1 MKHDTINCVFALQF
15 LKHIKVRKVEKRQE
29 DTWYDMALRQ
39 LRTGEVIFYNVK
51 DFFTGEWLFKLCNDK
66 EQKRITLKAIK
77 CPAGVRFSQL
87 EGKTMLFQSSII
99 DGLYYDVIS
108 LTESNEGNKLKRK
121 IVATLD
127 EIPPVIKDNFEIK
140 TYGEA
145 TGKKAPGK
153 YFVTMHNPEKEK
165 ELVTLFVLERAW
177 GLSQSSP
184 EEKLHKKLQTSI
196 KKKKPKKEIDTGHEL
211 VCPIC
216 GKTHRLV
223 HVETEKSVKHVLK
236 KSFSG

>member
-1 MKHDTINCVFALQF
+1 VFALQF
-15 LKHIKVRKVEKRQE
+15 LKHIKVRQVEKRPE

-39 LRTGEVIFYNVK
+39 LRTGKVNFYVVK
-51 DFFTGEWLFKLCNDK
+51 DFFTGEWLFKLCNDE

-87 EGKTMLFQSSII
+87 EGKTMLFQNSVI

-108 LTESNEGNKLKRK
+108 LTESNEDNKLKRK
-121 IVATLD
+121 IVATVD
-127 EIPPVIKDNFEIK
+127 EIPPVIKENYEIK
-140 TYGEA
+140 TYEA
-145 TGKKAPGK
+145 AKGKKAPGK
-153 YFVTMHNPEKEK
+153 YFVTLHDPGNEK

-177 GLSQSSP
+177 GLSEFSP
-184 EEKLHKKLQTSI
+184 EQKLKEKLETKP
-196 KKKKPKKEIDTGHEL
+196 KKKKPKKEIDTGQDL

-223 HVETEKSVKHVLK
+223 HVETEKSFKHVLRK
-236 KSFSG
+236 PASP

>member
-1 MKHDTINCVFALQF
+1 VFVLQF
-15 LKHIKVRKVEKRQE
+15 LKHIKVRQIEKRSE
-29 DTWYDMALRQ
+29 DAWYDMAMRQ
-39 LRTGEVIFYNVK
+39 LRTGKVNFYRVK
-51 DFFTGEWLFKLCNDK
+51 DFFTGEWLFKLCNDE

-77 CPAGVRFSQL
+77 CPAGFRFSQL
-87 EGKTMLFQSSII
+87 EGKTMLFQNSII
-99 DGLYYDVIS
+99 DGFYYDVIS
-108 LTESNEGNKLKRK
+108 LTESDDNNKLKRK
-121 IVATLD
+121 IVPTLD
-127 EIPPVIKDNFEIK
+127 EIPPVIKENYEVK
-140 TYGEA
+140 SYEEA

-153 YFVTMHNPEKEK
+153 YFVTLHNPEKEK

-184 EEKLHKKLQTSI
+184 DEKLQEKLRTPI

-223 HVETEKSVKHVLK
+223 HVETGNSVKHVLRNPV
-236 KSFSG
+236 SG